1 MMDEFNWRD
10 YSFDD
15 YVNALPSVFYRTIR
29 PNSGWTYRT
38 GGQSIITNCPCHDD
52 RNPSFCMSEGKNR
65 IIFHCFTGC
74 TQKDLTN
81 YFRKNL
87 P

>member
-1 MMDEFNWRD
+1 MDEFNWRD

>member
-1 MMDEFNWRD
+1 MMVSNWNN

-15 YVNALPSVFYRTIR
+15 FINALPSVDYRTIR
-29 PNSGWTYRT
+29 RNGSWTHST
-38 GGQSIITNCPCHDD
+38 GGKSVMTNCPCHDD

-65 IIFHCFTGC
+65 IIYHCFVGC

-81 YFRKNL
+81 YFRKHL

>member
-1 MMDEFNWRD
+1 MDKFDWNN

-29 PNSGWTYRT
+29 PNSGWTYKT